1 MNRAQPPTTRR
12 ETTYRDVGNADI
24 ASLHGCNLLGQ
35 RRSGCRGANICR
47 PTWQGLFLQSCCI
60 SSIHGGQMWEVRK
73 MHGAIFSPS
82 IHGHNRIALLAPCG
96 IRPPRMVEVQIL
108 HRYMDVT

>member
-35 RRSGCRGANICR
+35 RRSGCRGANICHPWWLNTR
-47 PTWQGLFLQSCCI
+47 
-60 SSIHGGQMWEVRK
+60 
-73 MHGAIFSPS
+73 
-82 IHGHNRIALLAPCG
+82 
-96 IRPPRMVEVQIL
+96 IRPPRTVEVQVL
-108 HRYMDVT
+108 HRYMDVTY